1 VGRTRERS
9 HARVAPE
16 HVLADLRA
24 VTPLVVSR
32 IATHIQAD
40 IDDYAGAPRGERRQ
54 TIESA
59 IAGGLRDLLGRLA
72 GRARHDADVVNGFR
86 ELGRAEAMAGRT
98 PEGMRA
104 ACDITTREMWSEL
117 HRVAITHRVP
127 AATLGRMGDAL
138 FDQMEHLRHEVEAGH
153 RAGQVATAADVGPA
167 RERLGRSLLE
177 GVDLGVLDDMAARA
191 AWSVP
196 EAVVVVAVEREVSAA
211 ALIVDEAVL
220 LVDVPPLLMMV
231 CDVDGKER
239 LISTVRS
246 SCDAAPLVIS
256 HPVAPSG
263 VPVAACHVRRAH
275 RLAEEGVIPRAD
287 VVDCAD
293 HEVALWLH
301 AEPELRARLA
311 ARLLAPLDASTPH
324 RRRMLSQTL
333 LLWLERR
340 GSASVIAEQLG
351 VHPQTV
357 RYRLRALDRMYG
369 EQLRDPDI
377 SFGLLLTLKASLLTP
392 RR

>member
-1 VGRTRERS
+1 
-9 HARVAPE
+9 
-16 HVLADLRA
+16 
-24 VTPLVVSR
+24 VSR
-32 IATHIQAD
+32 IATRMQAD
-40 IDDYAGAPRGERRQ
+40 IDDYAPAARGERRRM
-54 TIESA
+54 IESA
-59 IAGGLRDLLGRLA
+59 VAGALRDLMGRLS
-72 GRARHDADVVNGFR
+72 GRARHDADVVEGFR
-86 ELGRAEAMAGRT
+86 ELGRAEARAGRT
-98 PEGMRA
+98 LEAMGA
-104 ACDITTREMWSEL
+104 ACDIATRETWSEL

-127 AATLGRMGDAL
+127 TATLGRMGDAL
-138 FDQMEHLRHEVEAGH
+138 FDHMEHLRHEVETAH
-153 RAGQVATAADVGPA
+153 RAGQLAAATDVGSA

-177 GVDLGVLDDMAARA
+177 GVEPGVLHDMAARA
-191 AWSVP
+191 AWIVP
-196 EAVVVVAVEREVSAA
+196 DAVVVVAVEREVSAA
-211 ALIVDEAVL
+211 ALIIDEAVL

-231 CDVDGKER
+231 CDVDSKDR

-256 HPVAPSG
+256 HPVAPRG

-293 HEVALWLH
+293 HEVELWLH

-311 ARLLAPLDASTPH
+311 ARLLAPLDTSTPH

-369 EQLRDPDI
+369 EQLRDPDV
-377 SFGLLLTLKASLLTP
+377 SFGLLLTLKASLVTP